1 MIKYIP
7 NILFSLFC
15 LVCSANQRKVIEKSL
30 PIKIPHGAKNVEVY
44 VLFMSTGTLFVGPTG
59 ENYMVWT
66 CLSISHLCIDQ
77 VREVVAEERGRV
89 D

>member
-1 MIKYIP
+1 M
-7 NILFSLFC
+7 LRFMFC
-15 LVCSANQRKVIEKSL
+15 LCPQAL
-30 PIKIPHGAKNVEVY
+30 C
-44 VLFMSTGTLFVGPTG
+44 LVGPAG

-66 CLSISHLCIDQ
+66 CLSISHLFIDQ